1 MKRVISLILAVML
14 VFSLCVMGVSA
25 ADKTITPSAT
35 IGGQTVTMTA
45 TGVQDTFT
53 LFDIMTIFGSSGG
66 PYTYAI
72 WFDYGGTFSFNKDVT
87 LTHTYYADDFSTLG
101 TDNKLIKAGEV
112 IDVAAGTWS
121 DTMGSMVAW
130 SEFSVTLDDGNS
142 WMIVYSGDPGNY
154 ATATPNTPLSSFPG
168 TVADYAP
175 APAPAP
181 AAENPPA
188 ENPPAEDGGEAPAP
202 APAPA
207 APTTPITGKTYTVV
221 AGDCLW
227 TISQRIYGTGTKWGE
242 LWAANA
248 DIIENPRLIY
258 PGQVLRIP

>member
-1 MKRVISLILAVML
+1 MKKVISLILAVML
-14 VFSLCVMGVSA
+14 VFSVCIFSTSA

-45 TGVQDTFT
+45 TGVQDSFT

-66 PYTYAI
+66 PYTYAL
-72 WFDYGGTFSFNKDVT
+72 WFDYGGTFSFDKDVT
-87 LTHTYYADDFSTLG
+87 LSKTYYAADFSTLG

-121 DTMGSMVAW
+121 DTMSATVAW

-154 ATATPNTPLSSFPG
+154 ATATPTNPLSDFPG
-168 TVADYAP
+168 TVANYS
-175 APAPAP
+175 APAP
-181 AAENPPA
+181 AAPA
-188 ENPPAEDGGEAPAP
+188 EEAPAADEGGEAPAP
-202 APAPA
+202 APAAPA

-227 TISQRIYGTGTKWGE
+227 TICQRIYGTGTKWGE

-248 DIIENPRLIY
+248 SIIENPRLIF
-258 PGQVLRIP
+258 PGQVLQIP